1 MTRLDAKVLPGS
13 FRDPSGFV
21 FERNGA
27 LYRQVNR
34 RYREDYDLLM
44 QSGLYDTLVREGL
57 LIPHEESAEPAPAD
71 DIAYKV
77 IVPRR
82 IPFVS
87 YPYEWCF
94 SQLKDAALAT
104 LAIQKKAFEAG
115 MSLKDAS
122 AYNIQFDRGRPVMI
136 DTLSFEKYREGEPW
150 VAYRQFCQHFLA
162 PLVLMAF
169 TDVRMGQLMRV
180 YIDGVPL
187 DLASRLLPMRTRLS
201 PSLFTHI
208 HLHARYQRRYAGA
221 DKSAAQLKKRKIGR
235 LGFAGLVDNLE
246 STVRKLSWK
255 PAGTEWEGYY
265 DQTNYTPAAF
275 ADKERLVGEF
285 VEAAGPKTVW
295 DLGANTGHFSRIAA
309 EHAALVV
316 SFDIDPAALEKN
328 YIECA
333 GAGGVLPL
341 LSDLT
346 NPSPSLGWALAERD
360 SLIERRGAD
369 AVLAL
374 ALIHHLAISNNVPLD
389 MIVDFFAELCETLIV
404 EFVPKEDSQVQRLL
418 ATREDIFPDYT
429 PEGFESALAGRF
441 DIVRRAEISESRR
454 LLYLARKSGSG
465 G

>member
-208 HLHARYQRRYAGA
+208 HLHARYQRRYAGS